1 MRQLLFDSSI
11 HDQGPKLM
19 WSCKHIKVDMVFMPS
34 FNTLALNLLF
44 FKENKTWLQLVF
56 LIAPAECMKRM
67 HNLILNVFRN
77 LKFLFEF
84 FILFQFL
91 DVFLVTKLDSWYNV
105 ILSFYRREDGG
116 VAGTYPGVLDFK
128 NTESE

>member
-1 MRQLLFDSSI
+1 
-11 HDQGPKLM
+11 
-19 WSCKHIKVDMVFMPS
+19 
-34 FNTLALNLLF
+34 
-44 FKENKTWLQLVF
+44 
-56 LIAPAECMKRM
+56 M

-105 ILSFYRREDGG
+105 IFSFYRREDGG
-116 VAGTYPGVLDFK
+116 VAGAYPGVLDFK